1 MNEKYAMKILALEF
15 SSQQRSVAVTDE
27 CKPLAHVCT
36 DNHKTSPM
44 VLIHEA
50 LTKAEIERSE
60 INLIAVGIGPG
71 SYTGI
76 RSSIAIAQ
84 GWQLGRG
91 TELCAISSAEVLAAT
106 AQANN
111 QKGETHFLIDAQR
124 REYYHCTWNLT
135 EENQTEMTPLSIINA
150 SKAAQLKA
158 LGPNASG
165 LPHCEPLY
173 PNANSL
179 ASLAAEQSN
188 YIKGS
193 EIEPIYLR
201 QTEFT
206 KAPPLRQL

>member
-1 MNEKYAMKILALEF
+1 MNGKYAMKILALEF
-15 SSQQRSVAVTDE
+15 SSQHRSVAVTDE
-27 CKPLAHVCT
+27 RKPLAHVFT

-50 LTKAEIERSE
+50 LTKAKTERPEID
-60 INLIAVGIGPG
+60 LIAVGIGPG

-84 GWQLGRG
+84 GWQLGR
-91 TELCAISSAEVLAAT
+91 EIKLCAISSVEVLAAT

-111 QKGETHFLIDAQR
+111 QRGETHFLIDAQR
-124 REYYHCTWNLT
+124 REYYHCMWELT
-135 EENQTEMTPLSIINA
+135 EDKQTEKTPLSIINA
-150 SKAAQLKA
+150 PKAAQLKA

-165 LPHCEPLY
+165 LPHCESLY
-173 PNANSL
+173 PNANTL
-179 ASLAAEQSN
+179 ASLAGEQSN

-193 EIEPIYLR
+193 EIEPMYLR

>member
-1 MNEKYAMKILALEF
+1 MKILALEF
-15 SSQQRSVAVTDE
+15 SSQQRSVAVTDDS
-27 CKPLAHVCT
+27 KSLAHVST

-165 LPHCEPLY
+165 LPHCKSLY
-173 PNANSL
+173 PNANAL
-179 ASLAAEQSN
+179 ASLATKQSN

>member
-1 MNEKYAMKILALEF
+1 MKILALEF

-27 CKPLAHVCT
+27 CKPLAHVST

-50 LTKAEIERSE
+50 LTKAKIERSE
-60 INLIAVGIGPG
+60 INLFAVGIGPG

-76 RSSIAIAQ
+76 RSSIAISQ

-124 REYYHCTWNLT
+124 REYYHCMWELT
-135 EENQTEMTPLSIINA
+135 EDKQTEKTPLSIINA
-150 SKAAQLKA
+150 PKAVQLRLSA
-158 LGPNASG
+158 PMQTD
-165 LPHCEPLY
+165 Y
-173 PNANSL
+173 RTANPFI
-179 ASLAAEQSN
+179 QM
-188 YIKGS
+188 
-193 EIEPIYLR
+193 P
-201 QTEFT
+201 TH
-206 KAPPLRQL
+206 

>member
-27 CKPLAHVCT
+27 GKPLAHIST

-91 TELCAISSAEVLAAT
+91 TELCAISSVEVLATT

-111 QKGETHFLIDAQR
+111 HRGETHFLIDAQR
-124 REYYHCTWNLT
+124 CEYYHCMWELT
-135 EENQTEMTPLSIINA
+135 EDKQTEKTPLSIINA

-158 LGPNASG
+158 LGPNARE
-165 LPHCEPLY
+165 LPHCESIY
-173 PNANSL
+173 PSANAL
-179 ASLAAEQSN
+179 ASLATKQSS
-188 YIKGS
+188 YVMGS

>member
-1 MNEKYAMKILALEF
+1 MKILALEF

-27 CKPLAHVCT
+27 CEPLAHVST
-36 DNHKTSPM
+36 DNHKARPM

-50 LTKAEIERSE
+50 LTKAKIERSE
-60 INLIAVGIGPG
+60 INLFAVGIGPG

-111 QKGETHFLIDAQR
+111 HRGETHFLIDAQR
-124 REYYHCTWNLT
+124 REYYHCMWELT
-135 EENQTEMTPLSIINA
+135 EDKQTEKTQLSIINA

-165 LPHCEPLY
+165 LPHCEFLY
-173 PNANSL
+173 PNANVL
-179 ASLAAEQSN
+179 ASLATEQSN

>member
-1 MNEKYAMKILALEF
+1 MKILALEF

-27 CKPLAHVCT
+27 CKPLAHVST

-84 GWQLGRG
+84 GWQLGREI
-91 TELCAISSAEVLAAT
+91 ELCAISSAEVLAAT

-124 REYYHCTWNLT
+124 REYYHCMWELT
-135 EENQTEMTPLSIINA
+135 EDKQTKKTPLSIINA
-150 SKAAQLKA
+150 PKAVQLKA
-158 LGPNASG
+158 LGPNANG
-165 LPHCEPLY
+165 LPHCKSLY
-173 PNANSL
+173 PNANAL
-179 ASLAAEQSN
+179 ASLATKQSN

-206 KAPPLRQL
+206 KYPPLRQL